1 MKSMPE
7 ARRLRSKDNRILTF
21 KLSFF
26 LSFLYLHA
34 VFEKSQTTLERIECK
49 VNHVKKENDVFSFTI
64 KWSSASFPKH
74 GRDAWLASGLCWMG
88 LGGGGSL
95 SLRVS
100 NVHKGWA
107 SDRGAQP
114 PQLKAQTLLD
124 RHLPE
129 LSEAPLSPI
138 RTRLKKKVRDLT
150 SRMIQ
155 YLMEDTHKALS
166 ITANLS

>member
-1 MKSMPE
+1 MW
-7 ARRLRSKDNRILTF
+7 A
-21 KLSFF
+21 
-26 LSFLYLHA
+26 
-34 VFEKSQTTLERIECK
+34 
-49 VNHVKKENDVFSFTI
+49 
-64 KWSSASFPKH
+64 
-74 GRDAWLASGLCWMG
+74 
-88 LGGGGSL
+88 SL

-114 PQLKAQTLLD
+114 PQLKSQTLLD

-129 LSEAPLSPI
+129 PSEAPLSPI

>member
-1 MKSMPE
+1 M
-7 ARRLRSKDNRILTF
+7 
-21 KLSFF
+21 
-26 LSFLYLHA
+26 
-34 VFEKSQTTLERIECK
+34 
-49 VNHVKKENDVFSFTI
+49 
-64 KWSSASFPKH
+64 
-74 GRDAWLASGLCWMG
+74 
-88 LGGGGSL
+88 
-95 SLRVS
+95 
-100 NVHKGWA
+100 HKGWA